1 MTASYIIW
9 HEKIWVKD
17 IVRAFWQIGLS
28 YVERI
33 LKIKIHSCNDLSQN
47 LIGSIIIYKILLVK
61 NQIEYCRNVFVGLVD
76 ISLDWRNRGNP
87 DKINEQDKRLSKP
100 SSFHCCHLQDLFHVL
115 VVSVLIVLCVLQCA
129 PGWDLL
135 CQRNSVERELS
146 IKGWLASPLST
157 LSLQFS
163 QWVRSAIWGE
173 HGCYAINH
181 YTPGGH

>member
-9 HEKIWVKD
+9 HEKIWVKY

-76 ISLDWRNRGNP
+76 ISLDWRNRGDP
-87 DKINEQDKRLSKP
+87 DKINEQDKRLST
-100 SSFHCCHLQDLFHVL
+100 Q
-115 VVSVLIVLCVLQCA
+115 VVFTAANLKTLLTFLSCLAFLLCVRAYALCLWVFVC
-129 PGWDLL
+129 PRKLL
-135 CQRNSVERELS
+135 KERATNQGVTRPAWWKALS
-146 IKGWLASPLST
+146 
-157 LSLQFS
+157 F
-163 QWVRSAIWGE
+163 
-173 HGCYAINH
+173 
-181 YTPGGH
+181 